1 MAICSICER
10 ALEGARVTLEPGDE
24 CHPACL
30 AKRVQEDAVV
40 ALIATAILLLVP
52 PVIVWA
58 G

>member
-1 MAICSICER
+1 MAICNICKR
-10 ALEGARVTLEPGDE
+10 ALEGARVTLGPGDE

-40 ALIATAILLLVP
+40 ALIAALILVLTP